1 MGFSMK
7 SLKPF
12 RFRAF
17 TLIELLVVIAIIGI
31 LVALLLPALASA
43 KQRANRARCVNNL
56 KQVGTALI
64 GFANDYRG
72 RLPWQLLPGNQ
83 KGLYQSADVQNP
95 NVVFSSV
102 AMKEGLGSVEVL
114 HSHCDPDR
122 SGANQEA
129 VKQWGAYSPQ
139 NPIPPDAIS
148 YLLIEGA
155 DIARPTTVLVATR
168 NLSTCDMSTARW
180 VGADEDLSQAMAML
194 DKSEG
199 HLLLSDGSA
208 SQSNDA
214 DLMANGKLVA
224 KHVSATGGISKGQ
237 ASTRV
242 LGCDD
247 GVDQPGAPPENFVK
261 RGTISVEVSID
272 WLDDL
277 VITPKYV
284 YWRHHGAGLPGIYP
298 STRDKF
304 THLNGKQWL
313 PKWPNHSGG
322 IHGGRQDSSKF
333 STKQYKW
340 LKGLKEMKL
349 EITKAEGRWK
359 KPSVIEKPS
368 AQNDYQLVISFD
380 DRPPGGSGWYEI
392 TIDVYGRR

>member
-1 MGFSMK
+1 MDFSMK

-129 VKQWGAYSPQ
+129 VKQWGTYSPQ
-139 NPIPPDAIS
+139 NPIPSEAMS
-148 YLLIEGA
+148 YVLVEGS
-155 DIARPTTVLVATR
+155 DTARPTTILACTR
-168 NLSTCDMSTARW
+168 NLSTCDLATARW
-180 VGADEDLSQAMAML
+180 LGGNEKEIDARSMAKL
-194 DKSEG
+194 FKNEG

-224 KHVSATGGISKGQ
+224 KHVSATGGISKGP
-237 ASTRV
+237 ASTQV
-242 LGCDD
+242 MGCEGAEPEKKRLWSMWEKYHPNGYIVEFDD
-247 GVDQPGAPPENFVK
+247 GSYEFVSFKVGSTSWGKARRLAKKKGGDLAQFQSASEYSRFTKIAENHAHPSKDQYWFIGCKDHAGLTK
-261 RGTISVEVSID
+261 TSIWK
-272 WLDDL
+272 WLDGTK
-277 VITPKYV
+277 VKSNFWATPNGTSEGENNRVDGRYGPED
-284 YWRHHGAGLPGIYP
+284 YGA
-298 STRDKF
+298 F
-304 THLNGKQWL
+304 WQ
-313 PKWPNHSGG
+313 PKA
-322 IHGGRQDSSKF
+322 SK
-333 STKQYKW
+333 
-340 LKGLKEMKL
+340 
-349 EITKAEGRWK
+349 
-359 KPSVIEKPS
+359 
-368 AQNDYQLVISFD
+368 
-380 DRPPGGSGWYEI
+380 
-392 TIDVYGRR
+392 